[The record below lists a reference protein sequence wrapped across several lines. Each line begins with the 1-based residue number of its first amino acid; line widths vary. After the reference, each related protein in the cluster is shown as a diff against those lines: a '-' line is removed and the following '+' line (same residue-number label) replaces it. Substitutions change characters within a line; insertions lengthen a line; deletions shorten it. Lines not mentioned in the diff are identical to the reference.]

1 MLIVKK
7 AAMKESGRN
16 IMVTVVNTMIVWTVE
31 SEKH

>member
-1 MLIVKK
+1 
-7 AAMKESGRN
+7 MKESGRN